1 MKMYLKGNIDI
12 KKIIYLSLLSAQ
24 AVLLS
29 VIETQ
34 LPVPIGVPGIK
45 PGLAGIVTI
54 VSLVFFSFSDAI
66 LIILIRS
73 VISSLFMGGPVMFM
87 FSICGGILSAAV
99 MWIMLKYVRKFFSF
113 TGISI
118 AGAVAHNT
126 GQIAVACFVM
136 SDLSVAAYLPVLLV
150 SGILTGSFMGICGT
164 FMIKALKKLNLI
176 EYI

>member
-1 MKMYLKGNIDI
+1 MKIYLKGNIDI
-12 KKIIYLSLLSAQ
+12 KKIIYLSLLAAQ

-29 VIETQ
+29 VIETR
-34 LPVPIGVPGIK
+34 LPVPAGVTGIK
-45 PGLAGIVTI
+45 PGLANIVTI
-54 VSLVFFSFSDAI
+54 VSLVFFRFSDAI
-66 LIILIRS
+66 LIILVRC

-99 MWIMLKYVRKFFSF
+99 MWSMLKYTRKFFSF

-118 AGAVAHNT
+118 AGAIAHNA
-126 GQIAVACFVM
+126 GQIAVACFIM

-164 FMIKALKKLNLI
+164 FMIKALKKLNLL